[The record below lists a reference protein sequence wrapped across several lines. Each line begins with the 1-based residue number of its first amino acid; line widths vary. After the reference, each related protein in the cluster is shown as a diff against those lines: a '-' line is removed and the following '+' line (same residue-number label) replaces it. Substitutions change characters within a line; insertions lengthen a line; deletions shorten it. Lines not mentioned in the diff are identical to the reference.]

1 MKRTFKYILSA
12 AALAVTLGLSSC
24 VGDLDVEDNVI
35 DPNKGTNYEVEGLFN
50 KCYAN
55 LAMEG
60 NAGGGSTDIIYP
72 DAGFTGLVRQMWNSN
87 ELTTDEAICGWGD
100 DGIATFIDN
109 VYDASH
115 PMLAMY
121 YQRLSLGIS
130 YCNQYLKVASGYDQT
145 MTAEIRFVRALQ
157 YYLLM
162 DGWGNIPF
170 AKDIEKPVQIDRK
183 AAYDWIEKE
192 LLEIEPQMSDAKAKK
207 STDAGYGRADKAAA
221 WFLLMRL
228 YLNAEVYTGTPQ
240 WEKAAEYA
248 KKVMTSSY
256 RLNTKGVGAWTPYQ
270 MLFMGDNGET
280 DAAYEAVLPLFAD
293 GITTTQYGCSEF
305 LIASTFDADMHAN
318 PNDPAATNGVNVAW
332 SGNRARP
339 DLVRKFFPIGDVPH
353 KESYETAEVAGDDR
367 ALFCGVNREIENTSR
382 GSFTDGFAVA
392 KFTNFKTDGS
402 AGKDPTFADTD
413 FFLFRVAEAYLAYA
427 EATARMSGGNTT
439 AEGTKCI
446 NDLRKR
452 AHAQERNSGSFTL
465 NDILDEW
472 SREFYFEGIR
482 RPTLIRFGKFGG
494 NNGYKWQWKGGSFE
508 GRDFAA
514 YRNIFAIPAKDL
526 IANGNLKQN
535 PGYK

>member
-121 YQRLSLGIS
+121 YQRISLGIS

-170 AKDIEKPVQIDRK
+170 AENIEKPVQIDRK

-240 WEKAAEYA
+240 WDKAAEYA
-248 KKVMTSSY
+248 SKLITSSY
-256 RLNTKGVGAWTPYQ
+256 RLNTKGVGLWTPYPVSYTH
-270 MLFMGDNGET
+270 LT
-280 DAAYEAVLPLFAD
+280 LP
-293 GITTTQYGCSEF
+293 TT
-305 LIASTFDADMHAN
+305 
-318 PNDPAATNGVNVAW
+318 
-332 SGNRARP
+332 
-339 DLVRKFFPIGDVPH
+339 
-353 KESYETAEVAGDDR
+353 
-367 ALFCGVNREIENTSR
+367 
-382 GSFTDGFAVA
+382 
-392 KFTNFKTDGS
+392 
-402 AGKDPTFADTD
+402 
-413 FFLFRVAEAYLAYA
+413 
-427 EATARMSGGNTT
+427 
-439 AEGTKCI
+439 
-446 NDLRKR
+446 
-452 AHAQERNSGSFTL
+452 
-465 NDILDEW
+465 
-472 SREFYFEGIR
+472 
-482 RPTLIRFGKFGG
+482 
-494 NNGYKWQWKGGSFE
+494 
-508 GRDFAA
+508 
-514 YRNIFAIPAKDL
+514 
-526 IANGNLKQN
+526 
-535 PGYK
+535 

>member
-1 MKRTFKYILSA
+1 MKRILKYILPA
-12 AALAVTLGLSSC
+12 AAMTLTMGLSSC
-24 VGDLDVEDNVI
+24 IGDLDVDKNVL
-35 DPNKGTNYEVEGLFN
+35 DPNKDTKFEVEGLFN

-109 VYDASH
+109 VYDAAH

-121 YQRLSLGIS
+121 YQRLALGIS
-130 YCNQYLKVASGYDQT
+130 YCNQYLKVASGYNPT
-145 MTAEIRFVRALQ
+145 MTAEVRFVRALQ

-170 AKDIEKPVQIDRK
+170 AENIEKPVQIDRK
-183 AAYDWIEKE
+183 AAYEWIKKE
-192 LLEIEPQMSDAKAKK
+192 LTEIEPLLAEPKAKK

-221 WFLLMRL
+221 WFLMMRL
-228 YLNAEVYTGTPQ
+228 YLNAEVYTGTAQ
-240 WEKAAEYA
+240 WNKAAEYA
-248 KKVMTSSY
+248 QKVISSDY
-256 RLNTKGVGAWTPYQ
+256 RLNTTNVGRWTSYQ

-305 LIASTFDADMHAN
+305 LIASTFDANMHAN
-318 PNDPAATNGVNVAW
+318 PYDNAATNGVSIGW

-339 DLVRKFFPIGDVPH
+339 NLVRKFFPIGDVPQ
-353 KESYETAEVAGDDR
+353 KESYETAEIAGDDR
-367 ALFCGVNREIENTSR
+367 ALFCGVGRELNNNER
-382 GSFTDGFAVA
+382 GKFTDGYGVA

-427 EATARMSGGNTT
+427 EATARMNGNNTT

-452 AHAQERNSGSFTL
+452 AHAQERTSGSFSL
-465 NDILDEW
+465 DDLLDEW

-494 NNGYKWQWKGGSFE
+494 NNGYNWQWKGGSFE
-508 GRDFAA
+508 GRNFAE

-526 IANGNLKQN
+526 VANGNMKQN